1 MEYRTMNLAVRE
13 RRRRDIHPWLI
24 ENVLSL
30 VVASCA
36 LAAELSLA
44 ERVEIPT
51 WEFSI
56 CYSHTEKSRAAAP
69 RRLWDQLVPLL
80 RWCSQSV
87 LPLTMDGSLAS
98 TQQPHQLPA
107 SVGGV
112 THDST
117 SSAPPQRV
125 PDHPTSVQTEEP
137 SPKPELS
144 SSEVVQTTADI
155 LQVLQKLQAQ
165 QSVSP
170 STPQTTSFTPNP
182 EPQPQPQ
189 PQLQLQPQPQ
199 SQPQPQPQPQ
209 LQLQP
214 RPQSHSPPVSVL
226 PKEDPQPATSVVPGE
241 PVTEWDALGTSLRET
256 PHDTEGWN
264 KLVRLAEDSGDLE
277 KIKEGYE
284 SLLKMYPNT
293 VRNLQS
299 VVKHV
304 LLT

>member
-1 MEYRTMNLAVRE
+1 
-13 RRRRDIHPWLI
+13 
-24 ENVLSL
+24 
-30 VVASCA
+30 
-36 LAAELSLA
+36 
-44 ERVEIPT
+44 
-51 WEFSI
+51 
-56 CYSHTEKSRAAAP
+56 
-69 RRLWDQLVPLL
+69 
-80 RWCSQSV
+80 
-87 LPLTMDGSLAS
+87 MDGSLAS

-107 SVGGV
+107 SIGAI

-125 PDHPTSVQTEEP
+125 SDHPTGVQPEEP

-165 QSVSP
+165 QSVP
-170 STPQTTSFTPNP
+170 PTPQTASFPPKP
-182 EPQPQPQ
+182 ELQ

-199 SQPQPQPQPQ
+199 PQPQ
-209 LQLQP
+209 
-214 RPQSHSPPVSVL
+214 PVSVL
-226 PKEDPQPATSVVPGE
+226 PKEESQPLTAVVPGE
-241 PVTEWDALGTSLRET
+241 PVSEWDALRSSLRES

-277 KIKEGYE
+277 KIKEAYE
-284 SLLKMYPNT
+284 CLLKMYPNT

-304 LLT
+304 LTRLRPVVCSNSLSQSFPRAGPF